1 MYIKREGKKNINR
14 VSSGE
19 GIVHLLS
26 TYSVPVSEAIG
37 NKKSVAAAPRG
48 SQAGGEQPSVGDG
61 M

>member
-1 MYIKREGKKNINR
+1 M
-14 VSSGE
+14 
-19 GIVHLLS
+19 HLLS

-37 NKKSVAAAPRG
+37 NKRSVAAAPRG